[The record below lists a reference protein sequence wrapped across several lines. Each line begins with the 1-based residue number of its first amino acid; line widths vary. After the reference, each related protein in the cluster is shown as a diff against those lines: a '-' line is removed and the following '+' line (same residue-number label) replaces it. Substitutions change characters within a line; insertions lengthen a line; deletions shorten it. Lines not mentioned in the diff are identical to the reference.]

1 MRNLFDFLA
10 KYSNWLLFLVLEVV
24 SLTLVFRYNAY
35 QGSVWISSANVAAGK
50 MYEWHS
56 QLTSFFNLSQNN
68 ALLTHRNFHLE
79 RQVRQL
85 TDAYNRVMHDST
97 AAEKLLARQMQQYQ
111 PIEALVVGN
120 TVAQKDNL
128 ITINKGTA
136 DGVRP
141 EMGVVS
147 GTGVV
152 GVVMKASAHYAIVMP
167 VVNSNS
173 RVSCTIRKRG
183 YFGALRWHGGRI
195 DRVYLEDIP
204 RHARF
209 AKGDWVETN
218 GYSAIFPPGVP
229 VGCITRVFNSRDGL
243 SYNVEVQLSTDFS
256 RLRDVLVLSD
266 AGMQERMQLMKE
278 KEDTLNTK
286 GK

>member
-68 ALLTHRNFHLE
+68 ALLTHRNFYLE

-147 GTGVV
+147 GTGLV

-278 KEDTLNTK
+278 KEDTLKTK

>member
-97 AAEKLLARQMQQYQ
+97 AAEKLLARQMQQYH

-152 GVVMKASAHYAIVMP
+152 GVVMKASSHYAIVMP

-278 KEDTLNTK
+278 KEDTLKTK

>member
-68 ALLTHRNFHLE
+68 ALLTHRNFHLA

-97 AAEKLLARQMQQYQ
+97 AAEKLLARQMQQYH

-278 KEDTLNTK
+278 KEDTLKTK

>member
-10 KYSNWLLFLVLEVV
+10 KYSNWLLFLLLEVV
-24 SLTLVFRYNAY
+24 SMALIFRYNAY
-35 QGSVWISSANVAAGK
+35 QGSVWVSSANVVAGK

-56 QLTSFFNLSQNN
+56 ELTSFFHLRQNN
-68 ALLTHRNFHLE
+68 TLLTNRNFHLE
-79 RQVRQL
+79 RQVKQL
-85 TDAYNRVMHDST
+85 TDAYNRAMHDST
-97 AAEKLLARQMQQYQ
+97 AAEKLLVKQMQQYQ

-167 VVNSNS
+167 IINSSS

-229 VGCITRVFNSRDGL
+229 VGCITKVFNSRDGL
-243 SYNVEVQLSTDFS
+243 SYNVEVKLSTDFS
-256 RLRDVLVLSD
+256 RLRDVLVLND
-266 AGMQERMQLMKE
+266 TGMQERLQLMKE
-278 KEDTLNTK
+278 GEDSVKTK
-286 GK
+286 DK

>member
-97 AAEKLLARQMQQYQ
+97 AAEKLLARQMQQYH
-111 PIEALVVGN
+111 PIEALVVAH
-120 TVAQKDNL
+120 TVAPEDNL
-128 ITINKGTA
+128 IPIDQGTA
-136 DGVRP
+136 DGVGP
-141 EMGVVS
+141 EMGLVS

-278 KEDTLNTK
+278 KEDTLKTK

>member
-97 AAEKLLARQMQQYQ
+97 AAEKLLARQMQQYH

-278 KEDTLNTK
+278 KEDTLKTK

>member
-68 ALLTHRNFHLE
+68 ALLTHRNFYLE

-278 KEDTLNTK
+278 KEDTLKTK

>member
-35 QGSVWISSANVAAGK
+35 QGSVWISSANVAGGK

-68 ALLTHRNFHLE
+68 ALLTHRNFYLE

-136 DGVRP
+136 DGVKP

-278 KEDTLNTK
+278 KEDTLKTK